1 MGTLSLKR
9 EQYFRRRKRS
19 KKAFPV
25 EGEYRLC
32 VYKSSKHIEAQII
45 DDELIIQNYGNAMN
59 NYHHIKDCNVK
70 YIHLTKKK

>member
-1 MGTLSLKR
+1 MGALSLKR

-32 VYKSSKHIEAQII
+32 V
-45 DDELIIQNYGNAMN
+45 
-59 NYHHIKDCNVK
+59 IKAAS
-70 YIHLTKKK
+70 I